1 MDTIRN
7 LRVLLLPLIRRLPA
21 YTRLAWAIIR
31 DERVGKRQK
40 AIVLGGLGYLVSPID
55 LIPGFIPVIGQ
66 LDDFTIALWALRS
79 ALRRLPTEL
88 AVEHLEAQ
96 GLSWDMLDADLARTR
111 RAGGLIARSA
121 LHLGLRVAGSIGG
134 ALVGLGR
141 RLLQPPQR

>member
-1 MDTIRN
+1 M
-7 LRVLLLPLIRRLPA
+7 LPIIRRLPA

-55 LIPGFIPVIGQ
+55 LIPGFIPIIGQ

-79 ALRRLPTEL
+79 ALRRLSTDL
-88 AVEHLEAQ
+88 AAEHLEAQ
-96 GLSWDMLDADLARTR
+96 GLSWEILDADLARTR
-111 RAGGLIARSA
+111 RAGGLIARTA
-121 LHLGLRVAGSIGG
+121 LHFGLRFASLVGS

-141 RLLQPPQR
+141 RLLQPRS